1 MKSNSKIEKFAAV
14 AAALV
19 LWQLA
24 AVIINEKVLLVSPVA
39 VLFRLA
45 ELIFE
50 REFYSTVAFSF
61 VRIVCG
67 FLIALCSGTLLAI
80 LSYRHRIAE
89 IFLWPYMSVIK
100 ATPVASFIVLCLIWL
115 TSSSLSVFISFLMA
129 LPIIYTNM
137 LAGFKST
144 DVKMLQMAEI
154 FRFNF
159 RKKLLYIYLPSVKPY
174 FISACSV
181 ALGLTW
187 KAGIAAE
194 IIGIPDGSIGEML
207 YHAKLYLATADLFGW
222 TVTVIMISV
231 LFEKLCMKLINAL
244 FDMLEGL

>member
-24 AVIINEKVLLVSPVA
+24 AMIINEKVLLVSPAA

-80 LSYRHRIAE
+80 LSYRHRIVE

-159 RKKLLYIYLPSVKPY
+159 RKKLLYIYLPCVKPY

-207 YHAKLYLATADLFGW
+207 YHAKLYLATADLFSW
-222 TVTVIMISV
+222 TVTIILISV

>member
-80 LSYRHRIAE
+80 LSYRHRIVE

-159 RKKLLYIYLPSVKPY
+159 RKKLLYIYLPCVKPY

-222 TVTVIMISV
+222 TVTVILISV